1 MKPTT
6 AARAALVLALLSG
19 TAGCGGDGE
28 GSELPD
34 ARGAFQVPSGT
45 HLVIT
50 TENGVTLRPGDGDE
64 VAVDDRA
71 GHRWTRRDGAD
82 DDGDG
87 DDDTRVLDLD
97 CAGRDGRC
105 PRMPRVEIPDGVS
118 VTVTARNAGIDAAGI
133 TGALDL
139 TTVNGDVT
147 VTRSGADA
155 AAVRLATRNGSVRA
169 TALRAGKLHAETV
182 NGDVTLACAT
192 APAGVGGSTV
202 NGSVRLALPPDAPA
216 YRVTAATDNGSPSV
230 GVPTTGDT
238 DGRVIRLS
246 TVNGDV
252 VAARD

>member
-6 AARAALVLALLSG
+6 AARAALVLALLTG
-19 TAGCGGDGE
+19 TAGCGGGGDGP
-28 GSELPD
+28 ELPD
-34 ARGAFQVPSGT
+34 ARGAFQVPAGT
-45 HLVIT
+45 RLVIT
-50 TENGVTLRPGDGDE
+50 TDNGVTLRPGAGDE

-71 GHRWTRRDGAD
+71 GHRWTRRDGT
-82 DDGDG
+82 

-105 PRMPRVEIPDGVS
+105 PRMPRVDVPDGVS
-118 VTVTARNAGIDAAGI
+118 VTVSARNAGIDAAGI

-147 VTRSGADA
+147 VTRSGADTA
-155 AAVRLATRNGSVRA
+155 TVRLATRNGTVRA
-169 TALRAGKLHAETV
+169 TALRAGQVHAETV

-192 APAGVGGSTV
+192 APGGVGGSTV

>member
-6 AARAALVLALLSG
+6 AARAALVLALLTG
-19 TAGCGGDGE
+19 TAGCGGGGDGP
-28 GSELPD
+28 GLPD
-34 ARGAFQVPSGT
+34 AGGAFQVPAGT
-45 HLVIT
+45 RLVIT
-50 TENGVTLRPGDGDE
+50 TDNGVTLRPGDGDE

-71 GHRWTRRDGAD
+71 GHRWARRDGT
-82 DDGDG
+82 

-105 PRMPRVEIPDGVS
+105 PRMPRVDVPDGVS

-155 AAVRLATRNGSVRA
+155 ATVRLVTRNGSVRA
-169 TALRAGKLHAETV
+169 TALRAGKMHAETV

-192 APAGVGGSTV
+192 APGGVGGSTV
-202 NGSVRLALPPDAPA
+202 NGSVRLTLPPDAPA